1 MIENKHISSVKETKF
16 LGLITDNTLSWKGHI
31 DYIIPKLSSACYV
44 IRTIKPY
51 VSQNTLKIIYYS
63 YFHSVMNYGLLFW
76 GSSTES
82 IKIFKLQKK
91 MIRII
96 MGYKSNHS
104 CRELFVALGIL
115 PLYSQYISSLLLFL
129 NKNKNQFQVNS
140 EIYHY
145 STRQKSH
152 LHQPSANL
160 TKYQKGVY
168 YLGVEV
174 PTYINEEFDNTKKF
188 KKILQKCLNEKSFYS
203 LKEYFDLQN

>member
-1 MIENKHISSVKETKF
+1 
-16 LGLITDNTLSWKGHI
+16 
-31 DYIIPKLSSACYV
+31 
-44 IRTIKPY
+44 
-51 VSQNTLKIIYYS
+51 
-63 YFHSVMNYGLLFW
+63 MNYGLLSW

-82 IKIFKLQKK
+82 IKVFKLQKI
-91 MIRII
+91 IRII

-115 PLYSQYISSLLLFL
+115 PFYSQYIFSLLLFL

-145 STRQKSH
+145 STRQKSY

-168 YLGVEV
+168 YLGVKV
-174 PTYINEEFDNTKKF
+174 FNKLSTYIKEEFDNTKKF
-188 KKILQKCLNEKSFYS
+188 KKILQKYLNEKSFYS
-203 LKEYFDLQN
+203 LQEYFDLQN